1 MHGRFLVAALI
12 VTAAAAAWFPGVA
25 KAQAGR
31 TVLDGVYSAAQAEL
45 GKHRYS
51 GPCGS
56 CHGPALEGGHIFG
69 SRTRTAPPLRG
80 EAFLSHWTG
89 HSVADLFNQISTSMP
104 LDHPGSLSGE
114 ANTDILAFI
123 LQQNGFPPGTRDL
136 PPDVAVM
143 GTIQMVTQK

>member
-1 MHGRFLVAALI
+1 
-12 VTAAAAAWFPGVA
+12 
-25 KAQAGR
+25 
-31 TVLDGVYSAAQAEL
+31 
-45 GKHRYS
+45 
-51 GPCGS
+51 
-56 CHGPALEGGHIFG
+56 
-69 SRTRTAPPLRG
+69 
-80 EAFLSHWTG
+80 
-89 HSVADLFNQISTSMP
+89 MP